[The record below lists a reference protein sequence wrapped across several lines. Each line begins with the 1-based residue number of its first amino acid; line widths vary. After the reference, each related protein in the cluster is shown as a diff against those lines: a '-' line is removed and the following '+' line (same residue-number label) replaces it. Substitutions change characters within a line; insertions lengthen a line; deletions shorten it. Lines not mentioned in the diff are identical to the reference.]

1 MITWPT
7 LHSASIP
14 VRTMNGKLFEGA
26 IVLGIGRYLEKKG
39 IYTYVVIVNGHSSG
53 KDETCLWMNWMK

>member
-1 MITWPT
+1 
-7 LHSASIP
+7 
-14 VRTMNGKLFEGA
+14 MNGKLFEGA